1 MLEHKR
7 IRERGK
13 KSLSKYFHEYKPGD
27 KVALI
32 FNLSEKKGRFSKPFH
47 GLTGAIVKKQGRAYV
62 VKFLN
67 GNVLKKVVT
76 TPAHL
81 KPLK

>member
-7 IRERGK
+7 IRQRGK
-13 KSLSKYFHEYKPGD
+13 RSLSKYFHEYKTND

-47 GLTGAIVKKQGRAYV
+47 GRTGSIVKKQGRAYI
-62 VKFLN
+62 VKFLD
-67 GNVLKKVVT
+67 GRVVKKVVT
-76 TPAHL
+76 TASHL

>member
-1 MLEHKR
+1 MLERKR
-7 IRERGK
+7 IRQRGK

-32 FNLSEKKGRFSKPFH
+32 LNLSERNGRFHKPFH
-47 GLTGAIVKKQGRAYV
+47 GLTGAIVKKQGKAYV

-67 GNVLKKVVT
+67 GKVLKKVVT
-76 TPAHL
+76 NASHL